1 MAWQNEI
8 STIVRYI
15 INDLDSSKY
24 KYSDERIETGITVAA
39 QLVVLDIDFATNY
52 TINIP
57 NRSISP
63 DPTASS
69 PKDNVF
75 INLIALKTACII
87 LGSEVKSEGAN
98 AISIKDGPS
107 SIDLR
112 GVASTISFLYED
124 ICKKYENILQE
135 YRENDVIS
143 AGQAILGP
151 YSPGSDFASRSYDQ
165 YDARGGFFRY

>member
-39 QLVVLDIDFATNY
+39 QLVLLDIDLHTAY

-63 DPTASS
+63 DPTTVD

-75 INLIALKTACII
+75 INLIALRTACII
-87 LGSEVKSEGAN
+87 LGSEVRVEGSN

-107 SIDLR
+107 AIDLR

-124 ICKKYENILQE
+124 ICKKYENTLKE
-135 YRENDVIS
+135 YRETDVVS
-143 AGQAILGP
+143 AGKAILGP
-151 YSPGSDFASRSYDQ
+151 YSPGSDFAGRSYNQ
-165 YDARGGFFRY
+165 YDNRGGFFRY